1 MRVSLAM
8 SVAERETFLA
18 GVHIGV
24 LGISDG
30 QERGPWL
37 VPIWYGY
44 EPGGLVRIITGRES
58 RKMPALRS
66 AGRCSLCVQT
76 EDPPYRYV
84 TVEGPVVAI
93 EHPVDKEER
102 RSLAHRYLGP
112 ELGEAYVAATA
123 DVVEGEVVVS
133 LRPERWLS
141 ADFSKQWFG

>member
-1 MRVSLAM
+1 MSLAM
-8 SVAERETFLA
+8 SVAERQTFLA

-24 LGISDG
+24 LGITDG

-44 EPGGLVRIITGRES
+44 EPGGLIRIITGAES
-58 RKMPALRS
+58 RKMPALRR

-84 TVEGPVVAI
+84 TAEGPVVAI
-93 EHPVDKEER
+93 EHPVDEDER
-102 RSLAHRYLGP
+102 RSLAHRYLGADA
-112 ELGEAYVAATA
+112 GEAYLAATVDLA
-123 DVVEGEVVVS
+123 AGEVVVS

-141 ADFSKQWFG
+141 ADFAKQQFG

>member
-1 MRVSLAM
+1 MRVLLAM

-30 QERGPWL
+30 RERGPWL

-58 RKMPALRS
+58 RKMPALQR

-76 EDPPYRYV
+76 EDPPYKYV

-93 EHPVDKEER
+93 EHPVDEEER

-112 ELGEAYVAATA
+112 ELGEAYITATA

-141 ADFSKQWFG
+141 ADFAKQRFG